1 MRVSQKLVPMISI
14 LKVRICLFVE
24 SREGKKGYFGT
35 KNIYVYVCLIH
46 VVAQQKLMQH
56 CTVIILQFKKKK
68 PIQVTEIGNK
78 NFFFFQFTL
87 RNSVKSSMFGLV

>member
-1 MRVSQKLVPMISI
+1 M
-14 LKVRICLFVE
+14 E